1 MKNLEKRIWISQ
13 THTIGQWINESIKT
27 HSKKTAIVDGRTRI
41 TYADLGIQINHYS
54 SYFFQRGIRKG
65 HKVVVQLNNTKEYVF
80 SVLAL
85 IQIGAIPVLA
95 NYVLRDKEI
104 TGIIERSAAIA
115 YVYPEEA
122 LGFSYKNMAERVKKR
137 NGQLLFVTSVS
148 EIEMSSFNDRK
159 ITLATS
165 KLTDIAVLMLSGG
178 TTGIPKIVPL
188 SHEMIYWHIKCYI
201 DKFGFDEDSVYLG
214 ILPFTHKFAF
224 YSPGLLN
231 SLFVGGTVVM
241 CKTGSYDEIFPLI
254 EREKVTIT
262 GIVPSLARMWL
273 EVLSWDNSFNL
284 SSLKRIVIGG
294 ALVEKELIKDMVK
307 QFPCDI
313 HIGYGATEGII
324 MYNVFNRN
332 SSRINNGYKY
342 LISGYE
348 DVKIVDSEE
357 KTVEIGQ
364 PGEIVIKGPYTIKEY
379 FNVDD
384 NTGEKFTHDGFYR
397 TGDKAIFNQSGEYE
411 IIGRIVDQINR
422 VGEKINPQ
430 EIESYLCE
438 CVGVKEAVVVGV
450 KDELLG
456 ERICA
461 FVIPDKMKEI
471 TNGAELKRDL
481 EAKGIAR
488 YKLPDQ
494 ILLTDSFPVTP
505 INKIDKERLRNLASM
520 QKGR

>member
-1 MKNLEKRIWISQ
+1 M
-13 THTIGQWINESIKT
+13 
-27 HSKKTAIVDGRTRI
+27 
-41 TYADLGIQINHYS
+41 
-54 SYFFQRGIRKG
+54 
-65 HKVVVQLNNTKEYVF
+65 
-80 SVLAL
+80 
-85 IQIGAIPVLA
+85 P
-95 NYVLRDKEI
+95 
-104 TGIIERSAAIA
+104 
-115 YVYPEEA
+115 
-122 LGFSYKNMAERVKKR
+122 
-137 NGQLLFVTSVS
+137 
-148 EIEMSSFNDRK
+148 
-159 ITLATS
+159 
-165 KLTDIAVLMLSGG
+165 G

>member
-1 MKNLEKRIWISQ
+1 MKNLEKRIWISKKY
-13 THTIGQWINESIKT
+13 TIGQWINESIKT

-294 ALVEKELIKDMVK
+294 ALVEKELIKDM
-307 QFPCDI
+307 
-313 HIGYGATEGII
+313 
-324 MYNVFNRN
+324 
-332 SSRINNGYKY
+332 
-342 LISGYE
+342 ISAY
-348 DVKIVDSEE
+348 
-357 KTVEIGQ
+357 
-364 PGEIVIKGPYTIKEY
+364 
-379 FNVDD
+379 
-384 NTGEKFTHDGFYR
+384 
-397 TGDKAIFNQSGEYE
+397 
-411 IIGRIVDQINR
+411 
-422 VGEKINPQ
+422 
-430 EIESYLCE
+430 
-438 CVGVKEAVVVGV
+438 
-450 KDELLG
+450 
-456 ERICA
+456 
-461 FVIPDKMKEI
+461 
-471 TNGAELKRDL
+471 
-481 EAKGIAR
+481 
-488 YKLPDQ
+488 
-494 ILLTDSFPVTP
+494 
-505 INKIDKERLRNLASM
+505 
-520 QKGR
+520 